1 MDYKLQKIRR
11 YFDIVKKSRWKD
23 ACKIEDVGYCPC
35 DYKTDN
41 TPPSLTEF
49 VPYINGGEWGTGW
62 DSHAWFHFTVTAS
75 DPNRYLFVETDLSGW
90 DASNPQFIVY
100 VNGEMRQ
107 GVDVNHRE
115 VLLGDIGDADIY
127 VYAYTGPQIEKAK
140 LFLELRTLD
149 IEADG
154 LYYDI
159 FYPLYMLNYL
169 DPNGSD
175 YAHIESFLYNAVS
188 MLRLYDIGS
197 DEYLESVHCA
207 RKYLEKE
214 FYEKYCRN
222 QIVKCVCIGHTH
234 IDCAWKWTLKQTR
247 EKVQRSFSTVLELM
261 KRYPEYRFM
270 SSQAFLYK
278 NLKEEAPSVYA
289 EVARRIR
296 EGRWECE
303 GAMWVEADCNLSSGE
318 SLVRQ
323 VMYGKNFFKKEFGVD
338 NRVLWLPD
346 VFGYSAALPQ
356 ILKKSGVDW
365 FVTSKISWND
375 KNKMPYDTFLW
386 RGIDGTAVNSY
397 FLTAT
402 DMQNTKNPAQLK
414 RHEYHTTTYN
424 ANTYPSQIAGTYERY
439 QQKELSDEVLVTFGY
454 GDGGGGPTSEYIE
467 LLRRSA
473 KGIPGSPQTEIGF
486 AGDFLRRL
494 EDSIANSIATQPVW
508 QGELY
513 LEFHRGTYT
522 TMADNKKCNRMAE
535 FLYENAEL
543 LGVTAKHLF
552 GDAFPAEALHNGWE
566 MILTN
571 QFHDI
576 IPGSS
581 IKEVYDQSKI
591 DYAEIL
597 GVGNGIVDGIRKKI
611 AASLD
616 KQHGYVI
623 FNPHAFDGEG
633 FVKVGDKTAYVKGVA
648 PKGYTATND
657 FVTENNISVSGNK
670 VETARL
676 TVTFDPAWQIVS
688 VYDKQAER
696 ELIKAG
702 EVANEFRIHADYPPY
717 YDAWEWHQYSTTEY
731 KIITDVASVDV
742 IDDGAR
748 KGIRIVRVFGKSK
761 ITQTVWFNDFSAQID
776 FDTEVDWHERHKMLK
791 AVFPVDIIADKATYD
806 IQFGSIERPTHKNT
820 SWDEARFEVCAHKY
834 ADLSDG
840 GYGVSLMN
848 DCKYGYDIH
857 DGVMQLSLLRSP
869 TDPNPEADQ
878 GKHSFTYSLY
888 PHEGTLCDSDTVRRA
903 YMLNVPMTVM
913 KTEGESDTISSEF
926 SLLSLDC
933 DHVAC
938 ETVKEAE
945 DGDGTVVRIYE
956 YKNKRDNVKISTSL
970 KFEKAYLCD
979 LLENEICELPE
990 ENGSIICKIKGF
1002 EILTIKFK

>member
-11 YFDIVKKSRWKD
+11 YFDIIKNGRWKKVQRID
-23 ACKIEDVGYCPC
+23 AVGYCHC

-41 TPPSLTEF
+41 TPPKLSEF
-49 VPYINGGEWGTGW
+49 IPFTNGGEWGTGR
-62 DSHAWFHFTVTAS
+62 DSHAWFHFTVTAC
-75 DPNRYLFVETDLSGW
+75 DPNAYLYVATELSGW

-115 VLLGDIGDADIY
+115 VCLGDIGEADIY

-140 LFLELRTLD
+140 LFLETRSLD
-149 IEADG
+149 RDADG

-159 FYPLYMLNYL
+159 FYPFRMLDYL
-169 DPNGSD
+169 DPDSSE
-175 YAHIESFLYNAVS
+175 YAHIEHFLYHTVS

-197 DEYLESVHCA
+197 EEYSESLRMAREYLQT
-207 RKYLEKE
+207 E
-214 FYEKYCRN
+214 FYGKYCRE
-222 QIVKCVCIGHTH
+222 QIVKCICIGHTH

-247 EKVQRSFSTVLELM
+247 EKVQRSFATVLELM
-261 KRYPEYRFM
+261 RRYPEYKFM

-278 NLKEEAPSVYA
+278 NLKEEAPEVYA
-289 EVARRIR
+289 EVARRIAD
-296 EGRWECE
+296 GRWECE

-386 RGIDGTAVNSY
+386 RGIDGTSINSY

-424 ANTYPSQIAGTYERY
+424 ANTYPTQIAGTYERH

-467 LLRRSA
+467 LLRRSGR
-473 KGIPGSPQTEIGF
+473 GIPGSPQTEIGF

-494 EDSIANSIATQPVW
+494 EKRISGDPELPVW

-522 TMADNKKCNRMAE
+522 TMADNKKCNRKAE

-552 GDAFPAEALHNGWE
+552 GDAFPAKKLHDGWE

-581 IKEVYDQSKI
+581 IKEVYDQSAI
-591 DYAEIL
+591 DYEKIL
-597 GVGNGIVDGIRKKI
+597 GIGKDITCGIRGKI
-611 AASLD
+611 ASSID
-616 KQHGYVI
+616 KKRGYVV
-623 FNPHAFDGEG
+623 FNPHAFEGEG
-633 FVKVGDKTAYVKGVA
+633 FVRVDGKTLYVKGIA
-648 PKGYTATND
+648 PKGYTATD
-657 FVTENNISVSGNK
+657 RFITENRVSVNGK
-670 VETARL
+670 RVDTDRL
-676 TVTFDPAWQIVS
+676 AVTFDDVWQIVS
-688 VYDKQAER
+688 VYDKKAER
-696 ELIKAG
+696 ELIAAGKA
-702 EVANEFRIHADYPPY
+702 ANELRIHADYPPY

-731 KIITDVASVDV
+731 KVITEVTSVDV

-748 KGIRIVRVFGKSK
+748 KGIRIVRPFGKST

-776 FDTEVDWHERHKMLK
+776 FETDVDWHERHKMLK
-791 AVFPVDIIADKATYD
+791 AVFPVDIITDKATYD

-820 SWDEARFEVCAHKY
+820 SWDEARFEACAHKY

-888 PHEGTLCDSDTVRRA
+888 PHAGTLRDSDTVRRA
-903 YMLNVPMTVM
+903 YMLNIPMTAL
-913 KTEGESDTISSEF
+913 KAEGGSDIIPSGF
-926 SLLSLDC
+926 SLLSLES

-945 DGDGTVVRIYE
+945 DGEGTVIRIYE
-956 YKNKRDNVKISTSL
+956 YKNIRDKVKLNTAL
-970 KFEKAYLCD
+970 RFKKAYLCD
-979 LLENEICELPE
+979 LLENEVCEIPSENGNIICE
-990 ENGSIICKIKGF
+990 IKGF
-1002 EILTIKFK
+1002 EILTIKLK

>member
-11 YFDIVKKSRWKD
+11 YFDIIKSCRWKNSIK
-23 ACKIEDVGYCPC
+23 AENILICPC

-41 TPPSLTEF
+41 TPPALSEF
-49 VPYINGGEWGTGW
+49 VPFENGGEWGTGN
-62 DSHAWFHFTVTAS
+62 DSHAWFRLNAHS
-75 DPNRYLFVETDLSGW
+75 DEKNRYIFVETNKSGW

-115 VLLGDIGDADIY
+115 VLLGDCGDAEIY
-127 VYAYTGPQIEKAK
+127 LYAYTGPKIDKAR
-140 LFLELRTLD
+140 LFVTFRTLD
-149 IEADG
+149 ADVDG
-154 LYYDI
+154 LYYDM
-159 FYPLYMLNYL
+159 FYPLYMLDYL
-169 DPNGSD
+169 APDSAEYG
-175 YAHIESFLYNAVS
+175 HIHHFLYRTVS
-188 MLRLYDIGS
+188 MLELYEIGS
-197 DEYLESVHCA
+197 EEFLESVRKA
-207 RKYLEKE
+207 REYLKTEL
-214 FYEKYCRN
+214 YENYCRE
-222 QIVKCVCIGHTH
+222 QTAKCICIGHTH

-261 KRYPEYRFM
+261 KRYPEYKFM

-278 NLKEEAPSVYA
+278 NLKEEAPEVYA
-289 EVARRIR
+289 EVAQKIK

-323 VMYGKNFFKKEFGVD
+323 VMYGKRFFMDEFGVD

-356 ILKKSGVDW
+356 ILRKCGVDW

-375 KNKMPYDTFLW
+375 KNKMPCDTFAW
-386 RGIDGTAVNSY
+386 KGIDGTSINSY

-402 DMQNTKNPAQLK
+402 NTQNMKRPEQLK
-414 RHEYHTTTYN
+414 NHEYHTTTYN
-424 ANTYPSQIAGTYERY
+424 ANTYPTQIAGTYERY
-439 QQKELSDEVLVTFGY
+439 QQKNLNDEALVTFGY

-467 LLRRSA
+467 LLRRSE
-473 KGIPGSPQTEIGF
+473 KGIPGSPQTRVEF

-494 EDSIANSIATQPVW
+494 EKKIENNPELPTW

-522 TMADNKKCNRMAE
+522 TMADNKKGNRKAE

-543 LGVTAKHLF
+543 LGVTAKTLF
-552 GDAFPAEALHNGWE
+552 GDTFPAQRLRSGWE

-591 DYAEIL
+591 DYGVIHGIGNEIA
-597 GVGNGIVDGIRKKI
+597 DGIREKI

-616 KQHGYVI
+616 KKHGYVI
-623 FNPHAFDGEG
+623 FNPHAFEGEG
-633 FVKVGDKTAYVKGVA
+633 FVEIDGKSAYVKGIA
-648 PKGYTATND
+648 QKGYSVAND
-657 FVTENNISVSGNK
+657 FITENRVSINGNK

-676 TVTFDPAWQIVS
+676 CVTFDDAWQIVS
-688 VYDKQAER
+688 VYDKKAER
-696 ELIKAG
+696 ELIKSG
-702 EVANEFRIHADYPPY
+702 TVANELRIHADYPPY
-717 YDAWEWHQYSTTEY
+717 YDAWEWSQYNSTEY
-731 KIITDVASVDV
+731 RTITDVSDVHV
-742 IDDGAR
+742 IDNGAKR
-748 KGIRIVRVFGKSK
+748 GIK
-761 ITQTVWFNDFSAQID
+761 ITRKYGSSTIVQTVWFNDLSAQID
-776 FDTEVDWHERHKMLK
+776 FETQVDWHESHKMLK
-791 AVFPVDIIADKATYD
+791 AVFPVDILADKATYD

-820 SWDEARFEVCAHKY
+820 SWDEAKFEVCAHKY

-857 DGVMQLSLLRSP
+857 DGVMQISLLRS
-869 TDPNPEADQ
+869 TKDPNPEADM
-878 GKHSFTYSLY
+878 GSHSFTYSLY
-888 PHEGTLCDSDTVRRA
+888 PHEGALRDSDTVKRA
-903 YMLNVPMTVM
+903 YMLNNPLTALPA
-913 KTEGESDTISSEF
+913 TGNADTIPTDF
-926 SLLSLDC
+926 SAISIDC
-933 DHVAC
+933 DHAAC
-938 ETVKEAE
+938 ETVKQAE
-945 DGDGTVVRIYE
+945 DGDGTVIRIYE
-956 YKNKRDNVKISTSL
+956 YKNIRDKFNITTAIP
-970 KFEKAYLCD
+970 FEKAYLCD
-979 LLENEICELPE
+979 MLENEICELPV
-990 ENGSIICKIKGF
+990 ENGEITCSIKGF
-1002 EILTIKFK
+1002 EILTVKLK